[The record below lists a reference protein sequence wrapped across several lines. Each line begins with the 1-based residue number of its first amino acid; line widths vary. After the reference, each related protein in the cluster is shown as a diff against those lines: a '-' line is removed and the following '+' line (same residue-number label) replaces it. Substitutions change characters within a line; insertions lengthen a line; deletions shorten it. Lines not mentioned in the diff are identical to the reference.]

1 MAKITIDPKAWIN
14 KLPPYMRNKFL
25 LVLVGYFVYM
35 LFFDTNDIP
44 SQIKLRRQANSLQ
57 KQHSYYSDLI
67 DDVKFENDK
76 LFSSKETMEKFAREE
91 YWMKKPNEDLF
102 IIDRK

>member
-1 MAKITIDPKAWIN
+1 M
-14 KLPPYMRNKFL
+14 
-25 LVLVGYFVYM
+25 LVTYFVYM

-44 SQIKLRRQANSLQ
+44 SQVKLRRQYNKLQ
-57 KQHSYYSDLI
+57 KQHDYYSKMI
-67 DDVKFENDK
+67 EDVKFENDQ

-102 IIDRK
+102 IIERK